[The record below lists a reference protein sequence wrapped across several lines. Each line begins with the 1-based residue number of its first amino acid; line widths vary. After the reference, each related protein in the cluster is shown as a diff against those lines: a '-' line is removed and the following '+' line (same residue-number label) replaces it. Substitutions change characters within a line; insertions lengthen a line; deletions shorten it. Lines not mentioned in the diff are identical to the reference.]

1 MKKSFNPAL
10 EAARNKALEL
20 ASPAFAAAAAP
31 VVSPTK
37 VRTPPK
43 IERIQ
48 VIVRLT
54 PSARDRLRNASA
66 VYRLTEQELV
76 ERFALT
82 LPEPTTAPPLPF

>member
-1 MKKSFNPAL
+1 MKTAFNPSLA
-10 EAARNKALEL
+10 AARAKAQEL
-20 ASPAFAAAAAP
+20 SAAAAAP

-37 VRTPPK
+37 TRTPPK